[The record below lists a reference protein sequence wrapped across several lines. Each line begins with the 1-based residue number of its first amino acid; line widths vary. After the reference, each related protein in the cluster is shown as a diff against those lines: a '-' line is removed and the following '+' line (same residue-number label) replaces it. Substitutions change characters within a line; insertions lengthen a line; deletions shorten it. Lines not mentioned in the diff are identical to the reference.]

1 MNGTR
6 TKIKSTRKSM
16 AYRLTM
22 KTMTLDEVRKLPP
35 LTAEE
40 VAAVKSFKNTD
51 FSDCPKQTKKELEQF
66 RPWYEVH
73 PDWYKPTKTEIH
85 IRIDT
90 DVLEWYKSQGKG
102 YQTKMNAVLRAH
114 AFER

>member
-1 MNGTR
+1 M
-6 TKIKSTRKSM
+6 ST
-16 AYRLTM
+16 L
-22 KTMTLDEVRKLPP
+22 KTMTLDELRKTP
-35 LTAEE
+35 LTEAEKQTIRS
-40 VAAVKSFKNTD
+40 AAANVKSGKTIED
-51 FSDCPKQTKKELEQF
+51 PDCPRQTKEELSKF

-85 IRIDT
+85 IRVDT

-114 AFER
+114 AFG

>member
-1 MNGTR
+1 MNT
-6 TKIKSTRKSM
+6 
-16 AYRLTM
+16 L
-22 KTMTLDEVRKLPP
+22 KTMTLDELRKTP
-35 LTAEE
+35 LTEAEKQTIRS
-40 VAAVKSFKNTD
+40 AAAKVKSGKTVED
-51 FSDCPKQTKKELEQF
+51 PDCPKQTKEELSKF

-85 IRIDT
+85 IRVDT

-114 AFER
+114 AFG

>member
-1 MNGTR
+1 M
-6 TKIKSTRKSM
+6 ST
-16 AYRLTM
+16 L
-22 KTMTLDEVRKLPP
+22 KTMTLDELRKTP
-35 LTAEE
+35 LTEAEKQTIRS
-40 VAAVKSFKNTD
+40 AAAKVKSGKTVED
-51 FSDCPKQTKKELEQF
+51 PDCPKQTKEELSKF

-85 IRIDT
+85 IRVDT

-114 AFER
+114 AFG